1 MQDFKDIMFVSEDI
15 YNYFSKITKEDARN
29 AVEQWDISEAHSQ
42 SGTLALCL
50 ENISKNI
57 SNYSED
63 ELSKMIF
70 SISRAQREI
79 FKLI

>member
-1 MQDFKDIMFVSEDI
+1 MRDFEDIMFVAEDI
-15 YNYFSKITKEDARN
+15 YSYFSKLSRENARN
-29 AVEQWDISEAHSQ
+29 ASEQWDISEAHSQ

-57 SNYSED
+57 EDYSAE
-63 ELSKMIF
+63 ELSKMIY
-70 SISRAQREI
+70 SISKAQREI